1 MVVLVTA
8 LLPAVTV
15 VLTTEA
21 PVVLPD
27 MIVGSAT
34 SSTTTGSKLE
44 REARETKIECN
55 E

>member
-21 PVVLPD
+21 PELVPD
-27 MIVGSAT
+27 MIVGNAT
-34 SSTTTGSKLE
+34 SSTTTGSKLVDE
-44 REARETKIECN
+44 N
-55 E
+55 EKSD

>member
-21 PVVLPD
+21 PELLLPD
-27 MIVGSAT
+27 MMVGKAT
-34 SSTTTGSKLE
+34 SSTTTGSNLHSNK
-44 REARETKIECN
+44 RDQR
-55 E
+55 